1 MGYDCGLRFP
11 ATVLAT
17 VLGYVFG
24 DVFGRRLWATVSGD
38 TEIVGF
44 DCGLRLLA
52 TIVHDVLGYIFG
64 LWCLVTVLGYGFG
77 LRCLATVLGYDDAY
91 VSNFLLTVHPG
102 DPPFDRDNRL
112 KRCVW

>member
-1 MGYDCGLRFP
+1 M
-11 ATVLAT
+11 
-17 VLGYVFG
+17 
-24 DVFGRRLWATVSGD
+24 WAT
-38 TEIVGF
+38 IVGF

-52 TIVHDVLGYIFG
+52 TIVHDILGYIFG

>member
-1 MGYDCGLRFP
+1 M
-11 ATVLAT
+11 AT

-38 TEIVGF
+38 IEIVGF